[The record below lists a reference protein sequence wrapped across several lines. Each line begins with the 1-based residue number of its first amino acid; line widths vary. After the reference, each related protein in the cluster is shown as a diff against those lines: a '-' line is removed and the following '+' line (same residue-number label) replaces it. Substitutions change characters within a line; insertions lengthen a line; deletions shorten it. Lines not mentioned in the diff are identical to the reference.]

1 MIINHNM
8 SAIFANRVL
17 KFNGWNINK
26 DIEKLSS
33 GLRINRAGDDAS
45 GLAVSEKMRSQ
56 IRGMRR
62 AARNAEDGISFIQT
76 TEGYLQEIQDI
87 LQRIRELAVQ
97 SSNGIYT
104 DEDRMQMQ
112 VEISQLVDEVDRVA
126 SHAQFN
132 GMNMLTGRFARPT
145 GENTPTASMWFHI
158 GANMDQREKAYI
170 GTMTAAG
177 LKLKKITTGSIITVS
192 SPEKSNRVIGTVD
205 QALTQV
211 SRQRADLGAY
221 QTRLEFTTKGLMSGY
236 ENMQAAESR
245 IRDTDIAE
253 QMVEFTKNQILVQ
266 SATAMLAQANLQPQ
280 SVLQLFR

>member
-17 KFNGWNINK
+17 KFNGWNVNK

-76 TEGYLQEIQDI
+76 TEGYLQEVQDI

-145 GENTPTASMWFHI
+145 GENMPTASMWFHI

-177 LKLKKITTGSIITVS
+177 LKLKEIATGAIITVS
-192 SPEKSNRVIGTVD
+192 SPEMSNRAIGAVD

-221 QTRLEFTTKGLMSGY
+221 QTRLEFATKGLMSGY
-236 ENMQAAESR
+236 ENMQASESR